1 MRVMLVGSGELSRE
15 LVLAFQR
22 LGATVIAVDRYADEV
37 EAEVRDFDADRS
49 AFVAELHARDGS
61 PGPGA

>member
-22 LGATVIAVDRYADEV
+22 LGAEVIAVDRSAGAPAHDAADEALV
-37 EAEVRDFDADRS
+37 VTVTDPEELADAVRQIR
-49 AFVAELHARDGS
+49 
-61 PGPGA
+61 P